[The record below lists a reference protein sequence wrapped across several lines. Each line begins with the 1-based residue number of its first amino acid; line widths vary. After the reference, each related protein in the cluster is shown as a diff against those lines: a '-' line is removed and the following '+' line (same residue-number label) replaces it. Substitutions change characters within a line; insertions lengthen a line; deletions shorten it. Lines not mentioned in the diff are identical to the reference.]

1 MSTKCPKCHHE
12 NPDDTLFCGK
22 CGTQFPGPEKIEVTE
37 TMETPREELT
47 RGATF
52 ASRYEI
58 IEELGKGGMGRVYRV
73 EDTKLRQEVALK
85 LIKPEVA
92 RDKKTIERF
101 RNELKTA
108 RNIRHK
114 NVCGMYDLGEELGT
128 HYITMEYARGEDLK
142 SLIRKMGQLS
152 AGQVITIAKQVCD
165 GLAEAHRLGVIH
177 RDLKPQNVMI
187 DTDGSARIMD
197 FGIARSLEAKGITGA
212 GMMIGT
218 PEYMSPEQV
227 EGKEVDQRSDIY
239 SLGVI
244 LYEMAMGRVPFEGD
258 TPFSIGMKHKGETPQ
273 DPKKLNLQIPEDL
286 SRVILKCLEKGKEA
300 RYQSASDV
308 RSALVNIEKGIP
320 TAERVIPA
328 KKTITSKEITVT
340 FGVKKLFIP
349 ALVALALVAAAVVIF
364 LILPGKKLAPRPPGK
379 PSLAILYFEN
389 NSGDKSLDNWRSGLS
404 EMLITDL
411 SQSKFLHVLSGDRIY
426 SLLEKLDLAEK
437 DKYSTDDL
445 KKVASQG
452 GASHILRG
460 SYITAGDKFIV
471 SASLMRAET
480 AEVISSI
487 REEGIGEASI
497 TESLDRIT
505 RRIKSD
511 LEMTEGQ
518 ISKDL
523 DRSLSEITTKSPE
536 AYKYFSEG
544 HKLHIQGRFRESIP
558 NFERAISIDPEFAL
572 AYRFMAVD
580 YGNLGFSSEQ
590 KKYLEKAMELK
601 DRLSEKERNLVEGT
615 YYFRSQN
622 TYDKAR
628 IALAKLLE
636 LDPDHTVAL
645 GNMGL
650 SYYNLSQ
657 YEEAIPYFERA
668 KSAGDEFGSTYTAL
682 ATCYRSIGDYDP
694 AKQVLEFYLENIGD
708 SDVIHRGLAYHYRL
722 LGEYELALSEIEKA
736 LAVDP
741 EGIGTLDSQA
751 LIYLYKEDFKNAENV
766 CWKLMEQTEPG
777 ARYFSTLRFNDL
789 DLIRG
794 RYEKEK
800 ARKSPMIDL
809 ALSSGAKWAASEA
822 HQWLAYIDIQTGN
835 FEEALRECEQ
845 AWKFAAEDERPDQQ
859 REVLHLKGLA
869 YVGKGSLAEAERTA
883 NELKAFIE
891 AGMHKKSIRL
901 YYHLAGLIELEK
913 KNYAKAID
921 LFRKALSLV
930 LYQSDA
936 LYIDSL
942 AFAYYKSGDLKN
954 AQEQYE
960 RILSLTSAREGYGDI
975 YTKSFYMLGQIFEQQ
990 GNTARARE
998 NYTKF
1003 LELWKDADPGLPE
1016 VEDAKKRLAGL
1027 S

>member
-1 MSTKCPKCHHE
+1 M
-12 NPDDTLFCGK
+12 
-22 CGTQFPGPEKIEVTE
+22 I
-37 TMETPREELT
+37 
-47 RGATF
+47 
-52 ASRYEI
+52 
-58 IEELGKGGMGRVYRV
+58 
-73 EDTKLRQEVALK
+73 LR
-85 LIKPEVA
+85 
-92 RDKKTIERF
+92 
-101 RNELKTA
+101 
-108 RNIRHK
+108 
-114 NVCGMYDLGEELGT
+114 
-128 HYITMEYARGEDLK
+128 
-142 SLIRKMGQLS
+142 
-152 AGQVITIAKQVCD
+152 
-165 GLAEAHRLGVIH
+165 
-177 RDLKPQNVMI
+177 
-187 DTDGSARIMD
+187 
-197 FGIARSLEAKGITGA
+197 
-212 GMMIGT
+212 
-218 PEYMSPEQV
+218 
-227 EGKEVDQRSDIY
+227 
-239 SLGVI
+239 
-244 LYEMAMGRVPFEGD
+244 
-258 TPFSIGMKHKGETPQ
+258 
-273 DPKKLNLQIPEDL
+273 
-286 SRVILKCLEKGKEA
+286 CLEKDKEA

-320 TAERVIPA
+320 TAERVIQP

-364 LILPGKKLAPRPPGK
+364 LVIPGKKLAPLPPDK

-426 SLLEKLDLAEK
+426 SLLEKLDLIEK

-480 AEVISSI
+480 AEVISSV
-487 REEGIGEASI
+487 REEGTGEASI
-497 TESLDRIT
+497 TASLDRIT

-511 LEMTEGQ
+511 PEMTEDQ

-523 DRSLSEITTKSPE
+523 DRNLSEITTKSPE

-544 HKLHIQGRFRESIP
+544 HKLHIQGRYRESIP
-558 NFERAISIDPEFAL
+558 NFERAISMDPEFAL
-572 AYRFMAVD
+572 AYRFMAVA
-580 YGNLGFSSEQ
+580 YGNRGLSSEQ

-601 DRLSEKERNLVEGT
+601 DRLSEKERYLVEGT
-615 YYFRSQN
+615 YYFRSEN

-628 IALAKLLE
+628 IAFAKLLE

-650 SYYNLSQ
+650 TYYNLSQ

-668 KSAGDEFGSTYTAL
+668 KNARDEFGHTYTAL
-682 ATCYRSIGDYDP
+682 ATCYRSIGDYDR

-708 SDVIHRGLAYHYRL
+708 SDVIQRGLADHYRH
-722 LGEYELALSEIEKA
+722 LGEYELALSEKA
-736 LAVDP
+736 LAIDP
-741 EGIGTLDSQA
+741 EDIATLNSQA
-751 LIYLYKEDFKNAENV
+751 LIYLYKGDFKNAENV
-766 CWKLMEQTEPG
+766 CWKLMELTEPG
-777 ARYFSTLRFNDL
+777 ARYFATLRFNDL
-789 DLIRG
+789 DLIQG
-794 RYEKEK
+794 RYERDK
-800 ARKSPMIDL
+800 ARIRPMIDR

-845 AWKFAAEDERPDQQ
+845 AWKYAVEDERPGEQ

-869 YVGKGSLAEAERTA
+869 YVRKGSLAEAERTA
-883 NELKAFIE
+883 NELKVFID
-891 AGMHKKSIRL
+891 AGMHKKSIRP

-921 LFRKALSLV
+921 LFRKAISLI

-942 AFAYYKSGDLKN
+942 AFAYYKSGYLEK
-954 AQEQYE
+954 AKEQYE
-960 RILSLTSAREGYGDI
+960 RILSLTSGREGYGDI
-975 YTKSFYMLGQIFEQQ
+975 YTKSSYMLGRIFEQQ

-998 NYTKF
+998 HYQKF

-1016 VEDAKKRLAGL
+1016 VEDAKRRLDGL

>member
-1 MSTKCPKCHHE
+1 MSTTCPKCHHE
-12 NPDDTLFCGK
+12 NPNDTLFCGK
-22 CGTQFPGPEKIEVTE
+22 CGTQFPGPGKIEVTE
-37 TMETPREELT
+37 TIETPREELT

-73 EDTKLRQEVALK
+73 EDTKLNQEVALK
-85 LIKPEVA
+85 LIKAEIA
-92 RDKKTIERF
+92 KDRKTIERF

-114 NVCGMYDLGEELGT
+114 NVCGMYDLGEERGT
-128 HYITMEYARGEDLK
+128 HYITMEYVHGEDLK

-165 GLAEAHRLGVIH
+165 GLAEAHRLGVVH

-187 DTDGSARIMD
+187 DTEGSARIMD

-244 LYEMAMGRVPFEGD
+244 LYEMAAGRVPFEGE
-258 TPFSIGMKHKGETPQ
+258 TPFIIGMKHKGETPQ
-273 DPKKLNLQIPEDL
+273 DPKELNAQIPDDL
-286 SRVILKCLEKGKEA
+286 SRVILRCLEKNKEA
-300 RYQSASDV
+300 RYQSAGEV
-308 RSALVNIEKGIP
+308 RSELESIEKGIP
-320 TAERVIPA
+320 TTERVIPP
-328 KKTITSKEITVT
+328 KKTITSREITVT

-349 ALVALALVAAAVVIF
+349 ALVVLILSALAVVIF
-364 LILPGKKLAPRPPGK
+364 LVLPRKKVAPPPPDK

-426 SLLEKLDLAEK
+426 SLLEKFDLVEK

-452 GASHILRG
+452 SASHILRG
-460 SYITAGDKFIV
+460 SYITAGNKFIV

-480 AEVISSI
+480 AEVISSL

-497 TESLDRIT
+497 TDSLDRIT

-511 LEMTEGQ
+511 LEMTDKQ
-518 ISKDL
+518 ISEDL
-523 DRSLSEITTKSPE
+523 DRSLSDITTKSAE

-544 HKLHIQGRFRESIP
+544 LKLHIQGRYRESIP
-558 NFERAISIDPEFAL
+558 SFERAISIDPEFAL
-572 AYRFMAVD
+572 AYRFMAVA
-580 YGNLGFSSEQ
+580 YGNLGYRPRRKEF
-590 KKYLEKAMELK
+590 LEKAMELK
-601 DRLSEKERNLVEGT
+601 DRLSEKERYLVEGT
-615 YYFRSQN
+615 YYFTYEN

-628 IALAKLLE
+628 VAFKKLLE
-636 LDPDHTVAL
+636 HYPDHTVAL
-645 GNMGL
+645 GNMAL
-650 SYYNLSQ
+650 THSYLGE

-668 KSAGDEFGSTYTAL
+668 KSAGDEFGATYTAL
-682 ATCYRSIGDYDP
+682 ATCYRSIGDYDR

-708 SDVIHRGLAYHYRL
+708 SVVIHQGLANHYRL

-736 LAVDP
+736 LAIDP
-741 EGIGTLDSQA
+741 EDIRTLNTQA
-751 LIYLYKEDFKNAENV
+751 LIYSYKGDFKNAENV

-777 ARYFSTLRFNDL
+777 ARYFATLRFDNL
-789 DLIRG
+789 DLIWG
-794 RYEKEK
+794 RYERDKT
-800 ARKSPMIDL
+800 RINPWIDFV
-809 ALSSGAKWAASEA
+809 LSTDVRWSASVA
-822 HQWLAYIDIQTGN
+822 YQWLAYIDIQTGN
-835 FEEALRECEQ
+835 FEEALGECEQ
-845 AWKFAAEDERPDQQ
+845 AWKYAVDAEQPDQQ
-859 REVLHLKGLA
+859 REALHLKGLT
-869 YVGKGSLAEAERTA
+869 YVKKGSLAEAERTA
-883 NELKAFIE
+883 KELEAFIE

-901 YYHLAGLIELEK
+901 YYHLSGLIELEK
-913 KNYAKAID
+913 NNYAKAID
-921 LFRKALSLV
+921 LFGEAISLV

-936 LYIDSL
+936 LYIDSF
-942 AFAYYKSGDLKN
+942 AFAYYKSGDLEK

-960 RILSLTSAREGYGDI
+960 RILSLTSGREGYGDI
-975 YTKSFYMLGQIFEQQ
+975 YTKCFYMLGQIFEQK
-990 GNTARARE
+990 GDSARARE
-998 NYTKF
+998 HYGRF
-1003 LELWKDADPGLPE
+1003 LDLWKDADPGLPE

-1027 S
+1027 N